1 MSTSER
7 DQNHD
12 ATAHEASDGGHVEV
26 DHEAGLTVITL
37 HGEVDAALGNVL
49 DDLCA
54 RAGAAGLPV
63 RVDLSAVTFLEST
76 GASFLVRLTRAVAPH
91 RVTLVKPAPQVVY
104 LLQVT
109 KLVTIF
115 DIVD

>member
-1 MSTSER
+1 MTNSELGQGP
-7 DQNHD
+7 DE
-12 ATAHEASDGGHVEV
+12 ATDGGHLEV
-26 DHEAGLTVITL
+26 DHEARLATITL

-76 GASFLVRLTRAVAPH
+76 GASFLVRLTRAVSPH
-91 RVTLVKPAPQVVY
+91 RVTLVKPAPQVLY

>member
-1 MSTSER
+1 MSDSER
-7 DQNHD
+7 DQGPD
-12 ATAHEASDGGHVEV
+12 EATDGGHLEV

-37 HGEVDAALGNVL
+37 HGEVDAALGSVL
-49 DDLCA
+49 DDLHA
-54 RAGAAGLPV
+54 RADAAGLPV

-76 GASFLVRLTRAVAPH
+76 GASFLVRLTRAAAPH
-91 RVTLVKPAPQVVY
+91 RVTLVKPAPQVLY

-115 DIVD
+115 DVED